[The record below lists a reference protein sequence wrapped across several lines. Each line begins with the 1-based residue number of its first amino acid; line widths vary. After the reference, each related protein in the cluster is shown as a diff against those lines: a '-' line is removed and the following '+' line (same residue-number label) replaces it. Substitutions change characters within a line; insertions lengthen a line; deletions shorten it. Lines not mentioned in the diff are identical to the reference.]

1 MPTVYLYES
10 LTSRINSMRTKTKEN
25 HKLYGYPFVL
35 AHSELIRLVH
45 GSCGLTICSD
55 CESGLKIEL
64 VKILKKFI
72 TKDQATLLE
81 ILLHFDLTPASEHE
95 LKYEV

>member
-1 MPTVYLYES
+1 MELGHWIFFNFNS
-10 LTSRINSMRTKTKEN
+10 LKVTIKCLEKLNS
-25 HKLYGYPFVL
+25 YSV
-35 AHSELIRLVH
+35 
-45 GSCGLTICSD
+45 CSD
-55 CESGLKIEL
+55 CESELKIEL

-95 LKYEV
+95 LKYLFIYL